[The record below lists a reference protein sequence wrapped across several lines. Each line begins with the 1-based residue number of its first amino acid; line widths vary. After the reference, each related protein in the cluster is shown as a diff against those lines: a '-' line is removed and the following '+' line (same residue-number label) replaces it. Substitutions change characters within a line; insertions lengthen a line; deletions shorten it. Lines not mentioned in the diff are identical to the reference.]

1 VVELRYNN
9 LDPKSATMLATVAK
23 EKRISLCGVTPEQTE
38 ADFSSYK
45 TGSYMWPADAVHI
58 AADLTVRP
66 SLTSIDLSENVIRSE
81 GAKAL
86 APALRDN
93 TSITVVDLRY
103 NQLDSESAT
112 ILANIA
118 REKNISVCGIKPD
131 PFPIPTGFRCH
142 RSHLCI
148 GPLRHYSFR
157 FSLGPL
163 PLLPLLALALR
174 HCFLLLPSPPLLP
187 LPPDRVT

>member
-1 VVELRYNN
+1 MVELRYNN

-118 REKNISVCGIKPD
+118 REKNISVCGIKPEQTEAD
-131 PFPIPTGFRCH
+131 FTPRNNGYNKLNAADAI
-142 RSHLCI
+142 
-148 GPLRHYSFR
+148 
-157 FSLGPL
+157 
-163 PLLPLLALALR
+163 LLAADLTVRPSVTSVRALGNSWSSGECR
-174 HCFLLLPSPPLLP
+174 GSCLLSML
-187 LPPDRVT
+187 VV